1 MYYNNLIKNKYN
13 TLSINFC
20 KDFKRTGDIQNN
32 IKQYSEDIVKIT
44 I

>member
-20 KDFKRTGDIQNN
+20 KDFKRTGDIQN
-32 IKQYSEDIVKIT
+32 KQYSEDIVKIT